1 DPRGPV
7 HQGRAR
13 LHHHARAKQGRA
25 RAHARLRRGG
35 FAPARPALPS
45 RNPVRRRHG
54 LCCAKDLRHRGL
66 VARAE
71 RVSRD
76 FLLLELRGVPGAA
89 HERAL
94 PAQGRPPSAPR
105 PHAQR
110 FRRCRGP
117 RADRGHGDLPAA
129 GRIDRGARRA
139 AALYGRTQSHRAAG
153 LKDNAAM
160 TEERRADQRST
171 ERDASGL
178 VRRAAPQRKRILI
191 TNDDGI
197 HSEGLD
203 VCVEIARA
211 LSDDVW
217 VLAPEFDQSGV
228 SHSLSLN
235 DPLRLREIGERRF
248 AVKGTPTDCVI
259 MGAKH
264 VIKDHPPDL
273 VLSGVN
279 RGRNAGEDVIY
290 SGTVAGAVE
299 GTILGIPSL
308 ALSQSYRSRS
318 GQPPH
323 WETAIRFAP
332 DIIRRVLAAGIPRD
346 VLINVNFPDC
356 APADVKGIAVTSQG
370 RNRQDR
376 LQIDARQ
383 DGRGNAYYWIAYV
396 RMRGQ
401 PPADGSDISALA
413 DNRIAVTPLR
423 LDMTDD

>member
-1 DPRGPV
+1 
-7 HQGRAR
+7 
-13 LHHHARAKQGRA
+13 
-25 RAHARLRRGG
+25 
-35 FAPARPALPS
+35 
-45 RNPVRRRHG
+45 
-54 LCCAKDLRHRGL
+54 
-66 VARAE
+66 
-71 RVSRD
+71 
-76 FLLLELRGVPGAA
+76 
-89 HERAL
+89 
-94 PAQGRPPSAPR
+94 
-105 PHAQR
+105 
-110 FRRCRGP
+110 
-117 RADRGHGDLPAA
+117 
-129 GRIDRGARRA
+129 
-139 AALYGRTQSHRAAG
+139 
-153 LKDNAAM
+153 M
-160 TEERRADQRST
+160 
-171 ERDASGL
+171 
-178 VRRAAPQRKRILI
+178 RILV

-203 VCVEIARA
+203 VCVEIAHA

-259 MGAKH
+259 MGARH
-264 VIKDHPPDL
+264 VIKDRPPRL

-308 ALSQSYRSRS
+308 ALSQAYRSHS
-318 GQPPH
+318 GQPPY
-323 WETAIRFAP
+323 WETAIRFGP

-401 PPADGSDISALA
+401 PPQDGSDISALA

-423 LDMTDD
+423 LDMTDEPAMTRLAELFD